1 MINFQDLFLRHWF
14 FSGKYQVIL
23 KKIELPIV
31 PHAPCQESFRK
42 TRLGKRFNLHQSFI
56 CAGGEPGKDTCKG
69 DGGSPLVCPVQGH
82 PGHFYQAG
90 IVAWGIGCGEQG
102 TPGAYVVRTF

>member
-1 MINFQDLFLRHWF
+1 M
-14 FSGKYQVIL
+14 IL

-31 PHAPCQESFRK
+31 PHAPCQEALRK
-42 TRLGKRFNLHQSFI
+42 TRLGKRFVLNESFI
-56 CAGGEPGKDTCKG
+56 CAGGESDKDTCGG

-90 IVAWGIGCGEQG
+90 IVSWGIACGLKG
-102 TPGAYVVRTF
+102 TPGVYVVREAVKIV